1 MTTSLSSQE
10 KIDLKRLL
18 STNECED
25 NTEYIRKFKHS
36 VQIRNDL
43 TEFLKLK
50 KGFCDSLPIYLAT
63 RNPDELKHV
72 QDSFIST
79 TKKHCSF
86 LNTVYPDIFM
96 KLIKDELDISLFQR
110 LLDVL
115 KQIEDSET
123 NQHEASVTVGKILKE
138 IYIDSALRH
147 GDHLE
152 EIYKKEDTK
161 EIVESKNV
169 SWKEYKNIHKTI

>member
-1 MTTSLSSQE
+1 M
-10 KIDLKRLL
+10 I
-18 STNECED
+18 
-25 NTEYIRKFKHS
+25 KFKHS

-43 TEFLKLK
+43 NEFLKLK
-50 KGFCDSLPIYLAT
+50 QCFCNTLPIYLSN
-63 RNPDELKHV
+63 RSPDELKNV

-79 TKKHCSF
+79 TKKQCSF

-96 KLIKDELDISLFQR
+96 KLIKDELDVTLFQR

-123 NQHEASVTVGKILKE
+123 DQHEASVMVGKILKE

-147 GDHLE
+147 GNHLE
-152 EIYKKEDTK
+152 EIYKTENNNNNENKIAAKD
-161 EIVESKNV
+161 V
-169 SWKEYKNIHKTI
+169 SWKEYKNIK